1 MDPTSP
7 LYNRDV
13 NRLDRQ
19 DDPAATRLF
28 CAETLAY
35 LTENYPDYIG
45 EIVSLFVFGELVDA
59 YQNREISHTERIKM
73 ALRARYF
80 LDAWAQ
86 FLDLAGYKQSQYFL
100 SREAVDIAR
109 ILIEGI
115 ISLIIVH
122 RDHVPDNFPLLPWFH
137 SSEPCEH
144 TFGNSR
150 KIVKDFTFLDF
161 IFMIAKLR
169 VTMRQAVLAAKSSNP
184 KARAEGYSHTYYDN
198 RGVNLLNLAVYP
210 SDTEIAAAA
219 ELAAAESDALISLLG
234 LVPEQLHRRQTAA
247 LPSIGAWYD
256 DDVHG
261 EDEDEEFDD
270 TDELGP
276 SDAEQLQAIIDEQE
290 RPDAP
295 MRSARMDREIM
306 SLTCASIAVT
316 VDEHMRVQHFQ
327 EMDDELADEILGE
340 EYLTVQEYI
349 KEMAAA
355 KAAARP
361 DTVELVPVHIPD
373 EPSKPF
379 GQGLYASVDVV
390 DFSPLIQQR
399 LQHQTKFAENCTRTK
414 TTRPAPDSEES
425 IRRQLLRKFH
435 EILKEDQARAPGTA
449 VERQVRWSGSV
460 NVGACNAANAAA
472 AASAVA
478 KTVIFSILSM

>member
-1 MDPTSP
+1 M
-7 LYNRDV
+7 
-13 NRLDRQ
+13 
-19 DDPAATRLF
+19 
-28 CAETLAY
+28 
-35 LTENYPDYIG
+35 
-45 EIVSLFVFGELVDA
+45 
-59 YQNREISHTERIKM
+59 
-73 ALRARYF
+73 
-80 LDAWAQ
+80 
-86 FLDLAGYKQSQYFL
+86 
-100 SREAVDIAR
+100 
-109 ILIEGI
+109 
-115 ISLIIVH
+115 
-122 RDHVPDNFPLLPWFH
+122 
-137 SSEPCEH
+137 
-144 TFGNSR
+144 
-150 KIVKDFTFLDF
+150 
-161 IFMIAKLR
+161 
-169 VTMRQAVLAAKSSNP
+169 
-184 KARAEGYSHTYYDN
+184 YS
-198 RGVNLLNLAVYP
+198 
-210 SDTEIAAAA
+210 
-219 ELAAAESDALISLLG
+219 LISLLG

-414 TTRPAPDSEES
+414 TTRPAPDSKES

-460 NVGACNAANAAA
+460 NVGAGNAANAAA

-478 KTVIFSILSM
+478 KTAATRRAKLFKAAKIPHLPLISAGGVNTLSKLAVGDFGIIWMETGLQIAQVEVMYSKGGGKHGKHNNIDEHTNLSGLSYIGAQVYDPFLGSQFRAHTAATARLYTKQFRLLPPFTFLCHLSATPKKTEVGLELASADMALFRDLNKDIKSFDTAVKSSRSRKKVVEEEDEGEDTTVSF